1 LSPHVFNAIVFSR
14 SVLPMADPVDVT
26 MTSMTEQQNAD
37 TGFPPRLWLSAASAW
52 ASRRVQFQWVQCA
65 DAQERRHGEYA
76 ASADRRSRGGCCFVT
91 DKR

>member
-14 SVLPMADPVDVT
+14 SVLPMADPVDVM
-26 MTSMTEQQNAD
+26 MT
-37 TGFPPRLWLSAASAW
+37 
-52 ASRRVQFQWVQCA
+52 SRRVQFQWVQCA

-76 ASADRRSRGGCCFVT
+76 ASADRRSRDGCCFVT

>member
-14 SVLPMADPVDVT
+14 CVVPMAAPVDVT
-26 MTSMTEQQNAD
+26 MTSMTEQQNAG
-37 TGFPPRLWLSAASAW
+37 TV
-52 ASRRVQFQWVQCA
+52 SRRVQFQWVQCA

-76 ASADRRSRGGCCFVT
+76 ASTDRRSRDGCCFVT